1 MDTQG
6 ARLGRLEHLVDA
18 RIRHRHGH
26 VDQGRGDVAER
37 LEGRL
42 ARGRVAVVDEHD
54 RERHRSDQLGRDE
67 RSGRERH
74 QERDRRQL
82 LGRARGDRHEAAQDV
97 AGGRHEQRATE
108 DLAGRVELE
117 LEPRDDTEVAAAA
130 ADRPEEI
137 GMRVRAR
144 GDLPAVGRHDLDRLE
159 GVDRQAV
166 LADQPADPAAEGEP
180 GDADRPGVAER
191 GGQTVGRRGDRVFLG
206 RQTGLGPRDPALG
219 IDVEALHGAEVEH
232 DAAVV
237 GAVAGEAVAA
247 AADRQGQARLAC
259 QVDRAG
265 DVGRVG
271 RANDERRTLVGPG
284 AVHLPRQVVLGAAG
298 EHDRA
303 AQTGLEGVEVERVVV
318 AGGCGRLPCVGS
330 LAMGCVWRWHG
341 PSSSPAPARRCRRAY
356 RTGMDIRRRRRPR
369 RAWRAGRQRAGRVS
383 RMRVATRSP
392 EPAVRTATT
401 TIAARGSTLSAT
413 RPTRIAPMAKPR
425 SRQKR

>member
-67 RSGRERH
+67 RGGRERH

-130 ADRPEEI
+130 ADRPEQV

-232 DAAVV
+232 DPAVV

-247 AADRQGQARLAC
+247 AADRQGQPRLAC

-318 AGGCGRLPCVGS
+318 AGGAEGFHASAP
-330 LAMGCVWRWHG
+330 WRWGCLEVAWAIVESGPCPTLPTRVPHRHG
-341 PSSSPAPARRCRRAY
+341 HPTTSPA
-356 RTGMDIRRRRRPR
+356 R
-369 RAWRAGRQRAGRVS
+369 RAWRAGGQRAGRVS